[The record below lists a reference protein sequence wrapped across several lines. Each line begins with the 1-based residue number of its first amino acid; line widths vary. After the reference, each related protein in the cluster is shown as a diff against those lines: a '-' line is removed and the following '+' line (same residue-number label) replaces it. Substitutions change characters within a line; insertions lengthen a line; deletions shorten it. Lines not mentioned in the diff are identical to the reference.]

1 MTAADGAK
9 DDFLSRIWAICTTL
23 TEEAMAVASA
33 KAKELGFDPN
43 RGLVPLPESF
53 INLSSAR
60 SIIEDAI
67 EKQKL
72 VQLPIT
78 VQKELLANLEA
89 ITKSLQ
95 GLASGVDEV
104 VNLTTA
110 IEALNTAIWKY
121 GLHNLSDQV
130 LGYQKKLNQ
139 LKNQELQI
147 SKVVTLLEG
156 ASAAIEK
163 ANAAAGETEK
173 QKNTAVAL
181 LDQVS
186 KVRHRLLCCWSK

>member
-1 MTAADGAK
+1 
-9 DDFLSRIWAICTTL
+9 
-23 TEEAMAVASA
+23 
-33 KAKELGFDPN
+33 
-43 RGLVPLPESF
+43 VPLPESF

-78 VQKELLANLEA
+78 VQKELFANLET
-89 ITKSLQ
+89 ISKSLQ
-95 GLASGVDEV
+95 GLTAGVDEV

-110 IEALNTAIWKY
+110 VEVLNTVIWKY

-139 LKNQELQI
+139 LKNQELQL
-147 SKVVTLLEG
+147 SKATAELQAAQRAAET
-156 ASAAIEK
+156 ATSAASEIEQK
-163 ANAAAGETEK
+163 KTEALAALEQLKLSSAAS
-173 QKNTAVAL
+173 NTLA
-181 LDQVS
+181 DQL
-186 KVRHRLLCCWSK
+186 KDTA